1 MSNHQLLQEQLTAHI
16 DAAIASGHEEGVQL
30 AVYHRGQLIVDI
42 TRGTRDAA
50 GTPLRPDDMTLVWST
65 SKGITATVMHILAE
79 RRLFEYDDAIADY
92 WPAFAAHGKS
102 NITIRHLMSH
112 TAGVYEI
119 PRDVAPDYTT
129 MRDYQRICAIMADM
143 HPIHPPAQHHVYH
156 ALTYGWPLAQVA
168 EAVTHLSFGDLL
180 QQEICAPLGITDLF
194 MGLPAHRTTDVV
206 RLTHDATPEQ
216 LAHPDNPLPDPTV
229 MANDPAIL
237 ATCIP
242 AANMVASARAVA
254 RVYASLIGAGVDG
267 VRLLSP
273 RRLANATRAQYWAR
287 TDNPERPEAGYALGW
302 ELGRA
307 NPLYGSR
314 DTAFG
319 HCGYGGPTGFADP
332 EFEMAF
338 AMTKTRMNLAPDA
351 PSLKNTLART
361 VRAFLTDARA

>member
-1 MSNHQLLQEQLTAHI
+1 MPDYTQLHHELTAHI

-42 TRGTRDAA
+42 TRGVRDEA
-50 GTPLRPDDMTLVWST
+50 GNPLGPDDMTLVWST
-65 SKGITATVMHILAE
+65 SKGITAVAMHILAE
-79 RRLFEYDDAIADY
+79 RGLIAYEDAIADH
-92 WPAFAAHGKS
+92 WPEFAAHGKG
-102 NITIRHLMSH
+102 NIAIRHLMNH
-112 TAGVYEI
+112 TAGIYAIPPEHPYE
-119 PRDVAPDYTT
+119 T
-129 MRDYQRICAIMADM
+129 MRDYDAVCAVIAGLT
-143 HPIHPPAQHHVYH
+143 PAHQPGQQHVYH
-156 ALTYGWPLAQVA
+156 ALTYGWPLAKVA
-168 EAVTHLSFGDLL
+168 EAVTKMPFGEFI
-180 QQEICAPLGITDLF
+180 QREICAPLGIRDLF
-194 MGLPAHRTTDVV
+194 MGVPASRTADVV

-216 LAHPDNPLPDPTV
+216 LANPDNPLPDPTV

-254 RVYASLIGAGVDG
+254 RVYASLIGTGVDG

-273 RRLANATRAQYWAR
+273 QRLANATRIQHWAL
-287 TDNPERPEAGYALGW
+287 TDNPDRPESGYALGW

-332 EFEMAF
+332 EFEMGF

-351 PSLKNTLART
+351 PSLKNQLAAT
-361 VRAFLTDARA
+361 VRAHLKASQS

>member
-1 MSNHQLLQEQLTAHI
+1 MPNYTALHRTLTDII
-16 DAAIASGHEEGVQL
+16 DTTIAAGHEAGVQL

-50 GTPLRPDDMTLVWST
+50 GTPLRPNDMTLVWST
-65 SKGITATVMHILAE
+65 SKGITATAMHILAE
-79 RRLFEYDDAIADY
+79 RHLIEYDDAIADY
-92 WPAFAAHGKS
+92 WPEFAAHGKS

-112 TAGVYEI
+112 TAGVYEV
-119 PRDVAPDYTT
+119 PRSAAPDYTV
-129 MRDYQRICAIMADM
+129 MRDYDRICAIMADM
-143 HPIHPPAQHHVYH
+143 QPILPPAQQHVYH
-156 ALTYGWPLAQVA
+156 ALTYGWPLAKVA
-168 EAVTHLSFGDLL
+168 EAVTHMSFSDFI
-180 QQEICAPLGITDLF
+180 QQAICTPLGISDLF
-194 MGLPAHRTTDVV
+194 MGLPASRAGDVV
-206 RLTHDATPEQ
+206 PLSHDATPEV
-216 LAHPDNPLPDPTV
+216 LANPDNPFPDPTI

-254 RVYASLIGAGVDG
+254 RVYASLISNGVDG
-267 VRLLSP
+267 VRLLP
-273 RRLANATRAQYWAR
+273 PHRVANATRAQYWAR

-338 AMTKTRMNLAPDA
+338 AMTKTRMTLMPDV
-351 PSLKNTLART
+351 PSLKNILASC
-361 VRAFLTDARA
+361 VRDALRNA

>member
-1 MSNHQLLQEQLTAHI
+1 MPDYTALHHALTAHI

-30 AVYHRGQLIVDI
+30 AVYRHGQLVVDI
-42 TRGTRDAA
+42 TRGSRDDA

-65 SKGITATVMHILAE
+65 SKGITAVAMHILAE
-79 RRLFEYDDAIADY
+79 RGLIAYEDAIADY
-92 WPAFAAHGKS
+92 WPAFAAHGKG
-102 NITIRHLMSH
+102 NIAIRHLMNH
-112 TAGVYEI
+112 TAGIYAIPPEHPYE
-119 PRDVAPDYTT
+119 T
-129 MRDYQRICAIMADM
+129 MRDYEAVCAVIAGLT
-143 HPIHPPAQHHVYH
+143 PAHQPGQQHIYH
-156 ALTYGWPLAQVA
+156 ALTYGWPLAKVA
-168 EAVTHLSFGDLL
+168 EAVTNMPFGEFI
-180 QQEICAPLGITDLF
+180 QREICAPLGINDLF
-194 MGLPAHRTTDVV
+194 MGMPSARHADVV

-216 LAHPDNPLPDPTV
+216 LANPDNPLPDPTV

-254 RVYASLIGAGVDG
+254 RVYASLIGDGVDG

-273 RRLANATRAQYWAR
+273 RRVANATRIQHWAL
-287 TDNPERPEAGYALGW
+287 TDNPERPESGYALGW

-332 EFEMAF
+332 EYGMAF
-338 AMTKTRMNLAPDA
+338 ALTKTRMNLAPDA
-351 PSLKNTLART
+351 PSLKNQLAST
-361 VRAFLTDARA
+361 VREFFKAHQA